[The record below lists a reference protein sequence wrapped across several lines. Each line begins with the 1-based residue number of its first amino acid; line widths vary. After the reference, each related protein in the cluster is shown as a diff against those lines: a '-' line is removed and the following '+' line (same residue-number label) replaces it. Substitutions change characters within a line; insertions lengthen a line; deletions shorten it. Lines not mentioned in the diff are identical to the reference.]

1 MNTTQLR
8 LAGAGAFFLVI
19 LLSGLWLLRTGKP
32 YSGLVSTIHKLVA
45 LAAGISLAVIIFQIN
60 RAAGLSATEWIVTV
74 VTGVVFLAAGISGG
88 LAMTDIPMAGALL
101 TVHRVTLSLAVLG
114 SAATLYLLRGRY

>member
-32 YSGLVSTIHKLVA
+32 YGVLVSTIHKLVA

-74 VTGVVFLAAGISGG
+74 VTGVVFLTAGISGG
-88 LAMTDIPMAGALL
+88 LAMTDISAAGAFL
-101 TVHRVTLSLAVLG
+101 TVHRVTLSLAVVA
-114 SAATLYLLRGRY
+114 SAVTMYLLQGRF